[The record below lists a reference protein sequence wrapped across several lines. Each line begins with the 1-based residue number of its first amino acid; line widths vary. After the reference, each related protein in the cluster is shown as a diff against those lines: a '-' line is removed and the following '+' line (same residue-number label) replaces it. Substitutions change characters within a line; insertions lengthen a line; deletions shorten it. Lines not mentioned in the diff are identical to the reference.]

1 MKVTTK
7 TVKTLQLERKQVDK
21 ALVKNMLIA
30 IKDAADC
37 EDMEAVAVQAAYY
50 SEILKH
56 AWKGEYSKI
65 AANGDTMFMLNDE
78 EMELVD
84 NHFYKQRIGENIGIE
99 LNIEIVDGEVFIDK
113 IVEDNIQY

>member
-7 TVKTLQLERKQVDK
+7 TVKTLQLQRKQVDK
-21 ALVKNMLIA
+21 VLINNLR
-30 IKDAADC
+30 DC
-37 EDMEAVAVQAAYY
+37 INDVVYEDHEVIAEQLAYY
-50 SEILKH
+50 SEIFER
-56 AWKGEYSKI
+56 ASKGEYSKI

-84 NHFYKQRIGENIGIE
+84 NHFYQRRIGNNNDVI
-99 LNIEIVDGEVFIDK
+99 LNIEVVDGEVFVDK